1 MPLAIGWRTPLFS
14 SWRYAALAML
24 IILPSIS
31 IAFEF
36 WMLRGTK
43 APQGSRLLRFISFA
57 TILLG
62 ALAFGST
69 AALEG
74 EFLYKRHAVLS
85 ADVRELEKLGRHV
98 LVGYRDPSMLNA
110 LIERRAAAG
119 VFLSA
124 LNVEGKSVVTI
135 GQEIA
140 ALQDIRRQQKLD
152 ALWIATDQEGG
163 AVSRLS
169 PPLARMPALA
179 EIVALHRDHAE
190 WQLAVAQYAARQGRE
205 LAAMGVNLNFAPVVD
220 LNH

>member
-1 MPLAIGWRTPLFS
+1 MKFLNVAFALARFVLIAALMPLAIGWRTPLFS

-110 LIERRAAAG
+110 LIERRAAA
-119 VFLSA
+119 VDPFYRLA
-124 LNVEGKSVVTI
+124 DVVV
-135 GQEIA
+135 A
-140 ALQDIRRQQKLD
+140 HVR
-152 ALWIATDQEGG
+152 
-163 AVSRLS
+163 
-169 PPLARMPALA
+169 PPLVER
-179 EIVALHRDHAE
+179 R
-190 WQLAVAQYAARQGRE
+190 R
-205 LAAMGVNLNFAPVVD
+205 
-220 LNH
+220 